1 MNIVEYKFYVYLYEL
16 MGKVLSLCIGKQ
28 SYVKVHE
35 QNDAHPGQMSEKDMI
50 EAVAFELDYCDGENP
65 DSVFDPRAEV

>member
-1 MNIVEYKFYVYLYEL
+1 

-35 QNDAHPGQMSEKDMI
+35 QKDAHPGQISEKDMM
-50 EAVAFELDYCDGENP
+50 EAVAFELDYCEGENP
-65 DSVFDPRAEV
+65 SSVFDPRVEV

>member
-1 MNIVEYKFYVYLYEL
+1 

-28 SYVKVHE
+28 PYVHIDK
-35 QNDAHPGQMSEKDMI
+35 QNDRHPGQMSEKYMI
-50 EAVAFELDYCDGENP
+50 DTVAFELDEYEGENP

>member
-1 MNIVEYKFYVYLYEL
+1 MYEL

-28 SYVKVHE
+28 PYVHIDN
-35 QNDAHPGQMSEKDMI
+35 QNDYHPGQMSEKDMI